1 VEDFPRNFSSMK
13 VTTNKRYLTAT
24 TIPNN
29 PIKRKALRNQPI
41 VNVILVHDVIL
52 LGTIA
57 KRQLFEAWLL

>member
-1 VEDFPRNFSSMK
+1 MK
-13 VTTNKRYLTAT
+13 VTANKRYLTAT